1 MRRRGQEDVS
11 SKDVY
16 LNGFAMVAAILVLVL
31 HLINPPTAEND
42 APPPGNLIVSIVWPA
57 GDTDVDLWVMSKG
70 EVRPV
75 GYSNRTGAVWSLLRD
90 DLGNKND
97 LTDLNF
103 ENAYSRTV
111 EPGHYV
117 VNLHL
122 YRGSGPIEV
131 TVEIRVANMGGGDS
145 RALMTTKVIL
155 HKTGQEI
162 TAVAFDLTA
171 DGAIVP
177 GSVNSV
183 FQPLRSARAE
193 Q

>member
-1 MRRRGQEDVS
+1 MINVLARDVF
-11 SKDVY
+11 
-16 LNGFAMVAAILVLVL
+16 LNALLVFMALVVILLLLV
-31 HLINPPTAEND
+31 NPPTAENN
-42 APPPGNLIVSIVWPA
+42 APPPGNLIVTAVWPA
-57 GDTDVDLWVMSKG
+57 GDTDVDLWVTGEG

-75 GYSNRTGAVWSLLRD
+75 GYSNRTGKVFSLLRD

-97 LTDLNF
+97 LTELNF
-103 ENAYSRTV
+103 ENCYSRTV

-122 YRGSGPIEV
+122 YRGVGPIEV

-145 RALMTTKVIL
+145 RALMTTKVVL

-162 TAVAFDLTA
+162 TAVAFALDSK
-171 DGAIVP
+171 GSIVP
-177 GSVNSV
+177 GSVHNT
-183 FQPLRSARAE
+183 FTPLRSARAE

>member
-1 MRRRGQEDVS
+1 MINVLARDVF
-11 SKDVY
+11 
-16 LNGFAMVAAILVLVL
+16 LNALLVFMALVVILLL
-31 HLINPPTAEND
+31 LANPPAAENN

-57 GDTDVDLWVMSKG
+57 GDTDVDLWLTSKG
-70 EVRPV
+70 ETRPV

-97 LTDLNF
+97 LTELNF

-111 EPGHYV
+111 EAGHYV

-122 YRGSGPIEV
+122 FRGPGPIEV

-145 RALMTTKVIL
+145 RALLTTKVTL

-183 FQPLRSARAE
+183 FQPLRNARAE

>member
-1 MRRRGQEDVS
+1 MSGIIARDII
-11 SKDVY
+11 
-16 LNGFAMVAAILVLVL
+16 LNALLVFVALVVILLL
-31 HLINPPTAEND
+31 LINPPAEKAD

-70 EVRPV
+70 ESRPV

-97 LTDLNF
+97 LTELNF

-111 EPGHYV
+111 EAGHYV

-183 FQPLRSARAE
+183 FTPLRNARAE